1 MEKKKY
7 SYNGYIL
14 FLLSVIF
21 KCLAL
26 NAKEAYDEYKA
37 IKESKYIALKITEKY
52 NDDQKSNQNYSSN
65 NFIKDFFI
73 NDITTDLNLGT
84 PKQKINSFL
93 NPENICFQFIEKNK
107 WKNINNKI
115 KTYTPKKSLTFLLNK
130 NNKAIRAEDIFSFE
144 NDNNKNKTNNI
155 AHIPFNLETEFGEI
169 NEESEFINEIGL
181 NSKFNLDK
189 KNDCPNFIKELK
201 INKIINEEIFSLI
214 YKTNTQGNFLIG
226 DYLYNIY
233 ENKYRKDN
241 FFIINGIQ
249 NKNGIKWNI
258 NFDQIYIYDQFL
270 EGNKTISNKS
280 NEGKIYLPFNKSV
293 NIKIDQKIIIGTLEY
308 KNAIDNLIFNELIK
322 SKICKVDVTNYN
334 SKNYYVYSC
343 EALKFATFESSFYD
357 DDDYYQEPVYHY
369 LHFPSLIFYS
379 QKLRHYFEINYQRLF
394 VLKGERFYF
403 MIIFDAEQQK
413 SSAEWV
419 IGEQFIKNNIF
430 SFNINDKKL
439 MFYNEKFINENFE
452 GNDNDKINKKNS
464 KKEKNKNIVIIL
476 LVIVVI
482 CFIVFS
488 LYLLNKIK
496 ERRKIKANE
505 LRDEYEYFSERENNK
520 NSISSINKDKNSIIK
535 KRKIN
540 QEIELNFQI

>member
-14 FLLSVIF
+14 FLLPVIF
-21 KCLAL
+21 KCLSL
-26 NAKEAYDEYKA
+26 NAKEAYDEYKP
-37 IKESKYIALKITEKY
+37 IKTSKYISLKITEKY
-52 NDDQKSNQNYSSN
+52 NDDQKNNQNYSSN

-93 NPENICFQFIEKNK
+93 NPKNICFQFTEKNK

-115 KTYTPKKSLTFLLNK
+115 KTYIPKKSLTFLLNK

-258 NFDQIYIYDQFL
+258 NFDQIYIYDKFL

-322 SKICKVDVTNYN
+322 SKICKIDITNYN

-379 QKLRHYFEINYQRLF
+379 EKLRHYFEINYQRLF

-403 MIIFDAEQQK
+403 MIIFETEQQK
-413 SSAEWV
+413 GSAEWV

-452 GNDNDKINKKNS
+452 ESDNDKINQKNS

-496 ERRKIKANE
+496 ERRK
-505 LRDEYEYFSERENNK
+505 
-520 NSISSINKDKNSIIK
+520 K
-535 KRKIN
+535 KQMN
-540 QEIELNFQI
+540 